1 MEIRDAQGNII
12 LSETYDS
19 DHPERFFVVADS
31 SYHFQEIMGDNNI
44 VLNFSLTYFIEFPIG
59 STINFQ
65 NTVYTM
71 LSTAHFTKQNERQ
84 YDYTLTFESAQKEL
98 SRYKFRNMVDG
109 RLNFTLTAQPQEFLE
124 HIVWN
129 MNDREGGNRWQVG
142 EVVASAEKTQSFSH
156 NYLLDALNQVAQLFE
171 TEWEIIGT
179 TINLRKVE
187 YNKEET
193 KKNRLE
199 YGRGNGFISGISR
212 QNSGENA
219 VDVLWVEGG
228 DRNIDSQTYTYDKT
242 IEGQEQT
249 LHANKLRLPRNGTF
263 YYVQP
268 TDPTGK
274 GKVYSVPELTEIAAS
289 MGMTYPD
296 YVNMFMP
303 QAMVVLTDEDGFGIH
318 RREVDWLN
326 GGYEDSIDFTEIYPH
341 KVLEVA
347 SVELQGYTGDP
358 ATTEVDEITNR
369 FWDITAETADGSTI
383 PDYNDCL
390 IGGQEVTIVFNTGML
405 AGKEF
410 NLAEQSINGKVG
422 CFDPATNKFLIQ
434 PAAID
439 GITMPDLPVKYD
451 DGETYVQDKDG
462 KYGTGYV
469 PALGDEFAVFHV
481 SLPQQYID
489 EAERELLLEGCHYL
503 WQHSEVEVEFSGT
516 VDGIWAKNKWESLKD
531 YLKLGGYVNFY
542 DNDFCRDGRM
552 LRILSVKTY
561 LNNPHSPELTLSN
574 STVSQ
579 SVSSELKKIP
589 QNQVYTDYRVES
601 ITSYARRSFRNAEE
615 TRDALQNW
623 AQQVNN
629 YFSNGISP
637 VTVQTMQ
644 LLVGDK
650 SLQYE
655 FGVATTDS
663 EDTVTAF
670 ERQQWSPYYED
681 GILHLPT
688 HFGADD
694 AILRHR
700 YYTAENGNE
709 GVVKQFT
716 DAEFPYWQFAANAHT
731 EFTPEHQQNPYYLY
745 IVAPKTAVTDHI
757 GKVVDYADFE
767 LVEITGTTELPTDT
781 PTHYYLLCGIL
792 NSEQGG
798 TRSYTNVFGSVEI
811 TGGQMRLDEAISQD
825 GDNYIDFIN
834 MIFKGDVNIVDGGI
848 TKEFIFGSD
857 RANNYGGITG
867 QSVYYGEH
875 IESFYNRPV
884 RMWIGDGSSLTPS
897 GNRQYLTNARIVFFA
912 DGSFLFKY
920 NGINFF
926 RDVTRTWSLQTEG
939 NVWIKKDTYTDRLF
953 VDRYL
958 EIGEDSADTTRF
970 EGTVAHL
977 VGQVEGVKV
986 LDGFKYRGLIPTLIF
1001 NGRVFLNYKN
1011 TRINWNATWTYAAW
1025 NKKFIGNVPTETY
1038 YAAYYGKTGDTRLS
1052 LGVGSSQ
1059 RGVAFVS
1066 LGYNNTVAWH
1076 SGLTLFNSIVTA
1088 FDRNGNTLK
1097 VWYYSDV
1104 HRPTFTDERRSLWAF
1119 AVECEEDDI
1128 FDLQINVLYDK

>member
-1 MEIRDAQGNII
+1 MEIRNAQGNII

-19 DHPERFFVVADS
+19 DHPERYFVVADS

-44 VLNFSLTYFIEFPIG
+44 VLNFSLTYFVEFPIG

-129 MNDREGGNRWQVG
+129 MNDREGGTRWQVG

-171 TEWEIIGT
+171 TEWEIVGT

-187 YNKEET
+187 YNKNET
-193 KKNRLE
+193 QKNRLE
-199 YGRGNGFISGISR
+199 YGRGNGFISGVSR
-212 QNSGENA
+212 QNSGEKA

-228 DRNIDSQTYTYDKT
+228 DRNIDSQTYTYEKT

-249 LHANKLRLPRNGTF
+249 LHANKLRLPKGGTF

-268 TDPTGK
+268 TEPTDK
-274 GKVYSVPELTEIAAS
+274 GKVYSVAELTEIASS

-303 QAMVVLTDEDGFGIH
+303 QALIVNTDADGFGIH
-318 RREVDWLN
+318 RREVDWIN

-341 KVLEVA
+341 KVLHCGT
-347 SVELQGYTGDP
+347 VELKGYTGDP
-358 ATTEVDEITNR
+358 TTTKVDEISNR
-369 FWDITAETADGSTI
+369 FWDITASDTDGTI
-383 PDYNDCL
+383 PNYNDCL
-390 IGGQEVTIVFNTGML
+390 IGGQEVTIIFNTGML

-422 CFDPATNKFLIQ
+422 CFDPATKKFLIQ
-434 PAAID
+434 PVAID
-439 GITMPDLPVKYD
+439 GITMPDLPIKYD
-451 DGETYVQDKDG
+451 DGVTYVQDKDG
-462 KYGTGYV
+462 NYGTGYV
-469 PALGDEFAVFHV
+469 PAIGDEFAVFHV

-516 VDGIWAKNKWESLKD
+516 VDGIWAKNKWESLKE
-531 YLKLGGYVNFY
+531 YLRLGGYINFY

-589 QNQVYTDYRVES
+589 QNQVYTDYRVEG

-629 YFSNGISP
+629 YFTSGISP

-663 EDTVTAF
+663 EDNVTAYD
-670 ERQQWSPYYED
+670 RRQWSPYYED

-709 GVVKQFT
+709 GIVKQFT

-731 EFTPEHQQNPYYLY
+731 EFTLEHQNNPYYLY
-745 IVAPKTAVTDHI
+745 IVAPKTAVTEHI

-767 LVEITGTTELPTDT
+767 LVEITDTTELPTDT

-798 TRSYTNVFGSVEI
+798 TRSYTNVFGTVEI

-834 MIFKGDVNIVDGGI
+834 MIIKGDVNIVDGGI
-848 TKEFIFGSD
+848 AKEFIFGTD
-857 RANNYGGITG
+857 RRNNYGGITG
-867 QSVYYGEH
+867 DAVYYGEH
-875 IESFYNRPV
+875 GDFFGRAV
-884 RMWIGDGSSLTPS
+884 RMWIGNSSQLLKS
-897 GNRQYLTNARIVFFA
+897 GNQWNLFGANVVFFA
-912 DGSFLFKY
+912 DGSVLFTNAGLY
-920 NGINFF
+920 FY
-926 RDVTRTWSLQTEG
+926 
-939 NVWIKKDTYTDRLF
+939 KDTTKSTWAMQTNTSFRVADIDSCQLFARQCVEVTPDITDANRVSSYIKPQSAQF
-953 VDRYL
+953 VNNIFNVRTL
-958 EIGEDSADTTRF
+958 LSR
-970 EGTVAHL
+970 
-977 VGQVEGVKV
+977 
-986 LDGFKYRGLIPTLIF
+986 KYQGIVPTLIF
-1001 NGRVFLNYKN
+1001 NGRVFLERKN
-1011 TRINWNATWTYAAW
+1011 ANIRWNASWTYSVW
-1025 NKKFIGNVPTETY
+1025 NKRYDGNVPTETY
-1038 YAAYYGKTGDTRLS
+1038 YAARYDSAQAKINAGSPEQGVALIGFGGWYENLS
-1052 LGVGSSQ
+1052 L
-1059 RGVAFVS
+1059 
-1066 LGYNNTVAWH
+1066 Y
-1076 SGLTLFNSIVTA
+1076 TA
-1088 FDRNGNTLK
+1088 FAIATDRTTNRACR
-1097 VWYYSDV
+1097 VWFRDDV
-1104 HRPTFTDERRSLWAF
+1104 QRPRYANEGASNWSF
-1119 AVECEEDDI
+1119 AVEVHDTQKYDCN
-1128 FDLQINVLYDK
+1128 FDLQIFCIANK